1 MITLDIEQK
10 CEDCPLFEVGQEKE
24 IMYADNEPRICN
36 TRIYCKNSWLCK
48 EIEERLKRK

>member
-1 MITLDIEQK
+1 MITLDIEKK